1 MRRVLVASVLLT
13 LAAAPLASAHGRV
26 RVGVH
31 LWWPWWYPWWW
42 GPVVVAPVAV
52 QAKSP
57 DLAVVD
63 TDVSPEHARVYL
75 DGQLIGTADDFDGH
89 PDYLYLRPGRYTL
102 EFSLPGYES
111 ERVELD
117 AEPGRFF
124 PLELKL
130 VRKLSE
136 KPAPWYDR
144 PEGLP
149 VARVFGKGREVRESP
164 RPRPDPSLRPEL
176 APQPKDE
183 RPREGKGAIRF
194 AVEPPRAAVYL
205 DGEFLGTG
213 EELSQLVRGLSV
225 EPGTHR
231 VEVVAPGYL
240 AETREVTVEAG
251 TTTEVRIRL
260 TPGAGQTGGTEL

>member
-1 MRRVLVASVLLT
+1 MRRAILASCLLA
-13 LAAAPLASAHGRV
+13 LAGAPVVSAHGRV

-31 LWWPWWYPWWW
+31 LFWPWWDPWWW
-42 GPVVVAPVAV
+42 GPVVVAPVVV

-111 ERVELD
+111 ETVVID
-117 AEPGRFF
+117 AQPGRFF
-124 PLELKL
+124 PLELQL
-130 VRKLSE
+130 ARKHGE

-144 PEGLP
+144 PEGVP
-149 VARVFGKGREVRESP
+149 VARVFGKGREATKAP

-176 APQPKDE
+176 APREKPE
-183 RPREGKGAIRF
+183 RPREGKAVLRF
-194 AVEPPRAAVYL
+194 AVDPPGAAVYV
-205 DGEFLGTG
+205 DGEFVGTA
-213 EELSQLVRGLSV
+213 EELGHMVRGLAV
-225 EPGTHR
+225 EPGSHR
-231 VEVVAPGYL
+231 VEVLAPGFRG
-240 AETREVTVEAG
+240 ETQTVTVASGQEV
-251 TTTEVRIRL
+251 EVRVKL
-260 TPGAGQTGGTEL
+260 EPGD